1 MKVFCLLLDKLNF
14 DISLTYVP
22 GQIGLVFEN
31 LLWDII
37 CISLLFSHY
46 LFKCRDQQ
54 IYTISRSVLSDGAAM
69 YLFSLLF
76 EEMSEP
82 D

>member
-1 MKVFCLLLDKLNF
+1 M
-14 DISLTYVP
+14 IP
-22 GQIGLVFEN
+22 GQISLVFEN

-46 LFKCRDQQ
+46 PFKCRDQQ

-76 EEMSEP
+76 EGISESN
-82 D
+82 